1 MNRREL
7 WPLLGGSALGAA
19 LLAAPAG
26 ADAAGAAAATA
37 AAGTD
42 AAADLD
48 ALETHVRMRA
58 HPDGRALYW
67 AYAGTFYGQV
77 SGQRTV
83 PLLGVE
89 GISIN
94 RCTPDGASVYAYSL
108 REAGWFK
115 DLTTG
120 QVLDEWLNPLTGR
133 VVKPKHYYSPQR
145 QRFTG
150 AKTEPVLDRPFPG
163 LEWTGYL
170 GAPQRFTGS
179 VWSSEELL
187 VRTTN
192 PDTGAARVQ
201 TSLLT
206 LHATAADLA
215 RNPKR
220 VVPTTMAYQTLASW
234 IPWMDMRDIPGVI
247 SWRLFGRKV
256 ERVEELPQDLV
267 ARTRKLH
274 PQLFEG

>member
-7 WPLLGGSALGAA
+7 WPLLGGGALGAA
-19 LLAAPAG
+19 LLAAPASDAAG
-26 ADAAGAAAATA
+26 SDAASAAAAGAAGAT
-37 AAGTD
+37 
-42 AAADLD
+42 DLD
-48 ALETHVRMRA
+48 TLETHVRMRA
-58 HPDGRALYW
+58 HPDGRPLYW
-67 AYAGTFYGQV
+67 AYAGTFYGQI

-94 RCTPDGASVYAYSL
+94 RCTPDGEGVYAYSL
-108 REAGWFK
+108 REAGWFT
-115 DLTTG
+115 DLATG
-120 QVLDEWLNPLTGR
+120 QVLDEWLNPLSGR
-133 VVKPKHYYSPQR
+133 SVKPKHYYSPQR
-145 QRFTG
+145 QRFT
-150 AKTEPVLDRPFPG
+150 AEKTEPVLDRPFPG

-170 GAPQRFTGS
+170 GAAQRFAGS

-206 LHATAADLA
+206 LHATVADLA

-234 IPWMDMRDIPGVI
+234 VPWMDMRDIPGVI

-256 ERVEELPQDLV
+256 ERVDELPQALV
-267 ARTRKLH
+267 ARTRELH

>member
-7 WPLLGGSALGAA
+7 WPLLGGGALGAA
-19 LLAAPAG
+19 LCTAPAS
-26 ADAAGAAAATA
+26 AARAGDATA
-37 AAGTD
+37 AA
-42 AAADLD
+42 AALDLD
-48 ALETHVRMRA
+48 TLETHVRMRA
-58 HPDGRALYW
+58 HPDGRPLYW

-94 RCTPDGASVYAYSL
+94 RCTPSGDGVYAYSL

-115 DLTTG
+115 DLQTG

-133 VVKPKHYYSPQR
+133 SVTPKHYYSPQR
-145 QRFTG
+145 QRFT
-150 AKTEPVLDRPFPG
+150 AEQTEPVLDKPFPG

-170 GAPQRFTGS
+170 GAPKHFAGS

-192 PDTGAARVQ
+192 PTTGAARVQ

-215 RNPKR
+215 GDPQR

-234 IPWMDMRDIPGVI
+234 VPWMDMRDIPGVI

-256 ERVEELPQDLV
+256 ERVDELPQHLV
-267 ARTRKLH
+267 ERTRRLH

>member
-7 WPLLGGSALGAA
+7 WPLLGGGALGAA
-19 LLAAPAG
+19 MLS
-26 ADAAGAAAATA
+26 DAAQSAT
-37 AAGTD
+37 GT
-42 AAADLD
+42 AVGSELD
-48 ALETHVRMRA
+48 TLDTHVRMRA
-58 HPDGRALYW
+58 HPDGRAAYW
-67 AYAGTFYGQV
+67 AYAGTFYGQI

-89 GISIN
+89 GISVN
-94 RCTPDGASVYAYSL
+94 RCTPAGAGACDYSL

-115 DLTTG
+115 DLATG

-133 VVKPKHYYSPQR
+133 VVTPKHYYSPQQ

-150 AKTEPVLDRPFPG
+150 AKTEPVLASPMPG

-170 GAPQRFTGS
+170 GAPTSFAGS

-192 PDTGAARVQ
+192 ATTGAVRVQ

-206 LHATAADLA
+206 LHATVDDL
-215 RNPKR
+215 RRKPGR
-220 VVPTTMAYQTLASW
+220 WVPTTMAYQTLATW
-234 IPWMDMRDIPGVI
+234 VPWMDMRDIPGVI

-256 ERVEELPQDLV
+256 ATVAELPAELV
-267 ARTRKLH
+267 TRTRAQH
-274 PQLFEG
+274 PQWFEG

>member
-7 WPLLGGSALGAA
+7 WPLLGGSALGAS
-19 LLAAPAG
+19 LLAAPASDAAG
-26 ADAAGAAAATA
+26 NAAAGAAGAT
-37 AAGTD
+37 
-42 AAADLD
+42 DLD
-48 ALETHVRMRA
+48 TLETHVRMRA
-58 HPDGRALYW
+58 HPDGRPLYW
-67 AYAGTFYGQV
+67 AYAGTFYGQI

-94 RCTPDGASVYAYSL
+94 RCTPDGDGVYAYSL
-108 REAGWFK
+108 REAGWFT
-115 DLTTG
+115 DLATG
-120 QVLDEWLNPLTGR
+120 QVLDEWLNPLSGR
-133 VVKPKHYYSPQR
+133 SVKPKHYYSPQR
-145 QRFTG
+145 QRFT
-150 AKTEPVLDRPFPG
+150 AEKTEPVLDRPFPG

-170 GAPQRFTGS
+170 GAPQRFSGS

-192 PDTGAARVQ
+192 PETGAARVQ

-206 LHATAADLA
+206 LHANAADLA

-234 IPWMDMRDIPGVI
+234 VPWMDMRDIPGVI

-256 ERVEELPQDLV
+256 ERVEDLPQTLV
-267 ARTRKLH
+267 TRTRKLH

>member
-7 WPLLGGSALGAA
+7 WPMLGGGALGAA
-19 LLAAPAG
+19 LLAAPVSQAAG
-26 ADAAGAAAATA
+26 ADAAAGAANP
-37 AAGTD
+37 
-42 AAADLD
+42 ADPD
-48 ALETHVRMRA
+48 TLETHVRMRA
-58 HPDGRALYW
+58 HPDGRPLYW
-67 AYAGTFYGQV
+67 AYAGTFYGQI

-83 PLLGVE
+83 PLLAIE

-94 RCTPDGASVYAYSL
+94 RCEPAGAGVYAYSL

-115 DLTTG
+115 DLATG
-120 QVLDEWLNPLTGR
+120 QVLDEWLNPLSGR

-145 QRFTG
+145 QRFT
-150 AKTEPVLDRPFPG
+150 AEKTEPVLDRPFPG

-170 GAPQRFTGS
+170 GAPQRFAGS

-215 RNPKR
+215 RTPKR

-234 IPWMDMRDIPGVI
+234 VPWMDMRDIPGVI
-247 SWRLFGRKV
+247 SWRLFGKKV
-256 ERVEELPQDLV
+256 ERVEDLPQHIV
-267 ARTRKLH
+267 ERTRKLH

>member
-1 MNRREL
+1 
-7 WPLLGGSALGAA
+7 
-19 LLAAPAG
+19 
-26 ADAAGAAAATA
+26 
-37 AAGTD
+37 
-42 AAADLD
+42 
-48 ALETHVRMRA
+48 
-58 HPDGRALYW
+58 
-67 AYAGTFYGQV
+67 
-77 SGQRTV
+77 
-83 PLLGVE
+83 
-89 GISIN
+89 
-94 RCTPDGASVYAYSL
+94 
-108 REAGWFK
+108 
-115 DLTTG
+115 
-120 QVLDEWLNPLTGR
+120 
-133 VVKPKHYYSPQR
+133 VKPKHYYSPQR
-145 QRFTG
+145 QRFT
-150 AKTEPVLDRPFPG
+150 AEKTEPVLDRPFPG

-170 GAPQRFTGS
+170 GAPQRFAGS

-234 IPWMDMRDIPGVI
+234 VPWMDMRDIPGVI

-256 ERVEELPQDLV
+256 ERVDELPQALV
-267 ARTRKLH
+267 ARTRELH

>member
-7 WPLLGGSALGAA
+7 WPMLGGGALGAA
-19 LLAAPAG
+19 LLVAP
-26 ADAAGAAAATA
+26 DGAAAASDATGA
-37 AAGTD
+37 AATGGG

-48 ALETHVRMRA
+48 TLETHVRMRA
-58 HPDGRALYW
+58 HPDGRPLYW
-67 AYAGTFYGQV
+67 AYAGTFYGQI

-83 PLLGVE
+83 PLMAVE

-94 RCTPDGASVYAYSL
+94 RCTPAGAGVYAYSL

-115 DLTTG
+115 DLATG
-120 QVLDEWLNPLTGR
+120 EVLDEWLNPLTGR

-145 QRFTG
+145 QRFT
-150 AKTEPVLDRPFPG
+150 AEKTEPVLDRPFPG

-170 GAPQRFTGS
+170 GAPQRFAGS

-187 VRTTN
+187 VRTTDPN
-192 PDTGAARVQ
+192 TGAARVQ

-215 RNPKR
+215 RNAKR

-234 IPWMDMRDIPGVI
+234 VPWMDMRDIPGVI
-247 SWRLFGRKV
+247 SWRLFGKKV
-256 ERVEELPQDLV
+256 ERVDELPPHIV

>member
-7 WPLLGGSALGAA
+7 WPLLGGGALGTA
-19 LLAAPAG
+19 LLGGPAS
-26 ADAAGAAAATA
+26 A
-37 AAGTD
+37 AAGGG
-42 AAADLD
+42 AVGAMELD
-48 ALETHVRMRA
+48 TLETHVRMRA
-58 HPDGRALYW
+58 HPDGRPLYW
-67 AYAGTFYGQV
+67 AYAGTFYGQI

-94 RCTPDGASVYAYSL
+94 RCTPAGDGVYAYSL
-108 REAGWFK
+108 REAGWFT
-115 DLTTG
+115 DLATG

-133 VVKPKHYYSPQR
+133 SVTPKHYYSPQR
-145 QRFTG
+145 QRFT
-150 AKTEPVLDRPFPG
+150 AEKTEPVLDKPFPG

-170 GAPQRFTGS
+170 GAPQHFSGS

-192 PDTGAARVQ
+192 PSTGAVRVQ

-215 RNPKR
+215 RDPKR
-220 VVPTTMAYQTLASW
+220 VVQTTMAYQTLASW
-234 IPWMDMRDIPGVI
+234 VPWMDMRDIPGVI

-256 ERVEELPQDLV
+256 ERVDELPQELV
-267 ARTRKLH
+267 ARTQRLH

>member
-7 WPLLGGSALGAA
+7 WPILGGGALGAA
-19 LLAAPAG
+19 VLTPALAAAADADAG
-26 ADAAGAAAATA
+26 VGAAGAA
-37 AAGTD
+37 
-42 AAADLD
+42 DLD
-48 ALETHVRMRA
+48 TLETHVRMRA
-58 HPDGRALYW
+58 HPDGRPLYW
-67 AYAGTFYGQV
+67 AYAGVFYGQI

-94 RCTPDGASVYAYSL
+94 RCTPAGAGIYAYSL

-115 DLTTG
+115 DLATG
-120 QVLDEWLNPLTGR
+120 QVLDDWLNPLTGR

-150 AKTEPVLDRPFPG
+150 AKTEPVLDKPFPG

-170 GAPQRFTGS
+170 GAPQRFAGS

-247 SWRLFGRKV
+247 SWRLFGKKV
-256 ERVEELPQDLV
+256 ERVADLPQELV
-267 ARTRKLH
+267 ARTRAQH
-274 PQLFEG
+274 PAWFDG